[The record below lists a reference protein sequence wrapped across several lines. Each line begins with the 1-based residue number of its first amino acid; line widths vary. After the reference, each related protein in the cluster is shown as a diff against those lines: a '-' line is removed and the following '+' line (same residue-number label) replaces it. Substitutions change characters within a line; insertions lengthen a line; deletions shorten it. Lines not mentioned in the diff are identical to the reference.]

1 MASRFSHL
9 PWHRRLT
16 AGRTTKHAP
25 SDPGASRGVN
35 AGAELPAARRMSGPK
50 TPAGPPNLST
60 GGRSGSGR
68 SRSGHGDLPVMK
80 PFRLRPTAHSSACEW
95 LAGLSPWVGALLMV
109 PVFVWP
115 LASHAAGQFTVFN
128 AFEALVKW
136 LPFLFW
142 SGFLFNILISVFSML
157 IGTIAGA
164 ALGLGQVAR
173 FAPLRYACW
182 FVTQLFR
189 NSPWLVIL
197 FIVLLALP
205 FEIVLFGVIISIPDW
220 MKAVFGLSLP
230 IMANISEIVRGA
242 VLSVPTAQ
250 WEASESLA
258 FNRRQTLWRIIL
270 PQCFKR
276 MIPPWMNWYAILTMA
291 TPLCSLLGV
300 EEIIT
305 LTRQAMEAEDNH
317 PELLVPFYSFA
328 LALFFLYCYPIA
340 RFTINLERKYAV
352 KL

>member
-1 MASRFSHL
+1 MAS
-9 PWHRRLT
+9 
-16 AGRTTKHAP
+16 
-25 SDPGASRGVN
+25 D
-35 AGAELPAARRMSGPK
+35 
-50 TPAGPPNLST
+50 
-60 GGRSGSGR
+60 
-68 SRSGHGDLPVMK
+68 SRSWIKARNTDLAVML
-80 PFRLRPTAHSSACEW
+80 PYRLRGNQGMTTTQW
-95 LAGLSPWVGALLMV
+95 LASMPAWTGLVLALPLLL
-109 PVFVWP
+109 WP
-115 LASHAAGQFTVFN
+115 FYSHAAENFTTID
-128 AFEALVKW
+128 AFTALVKW
-136 LPFLFW
+136 MPFLFG
-142 SGFLFNILISVFSML
+142 SGFLFNILISMFAML
-157 IGTIAGA
+157 FGTLAGA
-164 ALGLGQVAR
+164 ALGLGQISKLPFLRR
-173 FAPLRYACW
+173 FCW
-182 FVTQLFR
+182 FITQLFR

-205 FEIVLFGVIISIPDW
+205 FEVIIFGYIISIPDW

-305 LTRQAMEAEDNH
+305 LSRQAMESENNH

-328 LALFFLYCYPIA
+328 LVLFFFYCYPIA
-340 RFTINLERKYAV
+340 RITIALERKYAV

>member
-1 MASRFSHL
+1 MAFEF
-9 PWHRRLT
+9 
-16 AGRTTKHAP
+16 
-25 SDPGASRGVN
+25 DN
-35 AGAELPAARRMSGPK
+35 AKRSMRARRSARRPVPGI
-50 TPAGPPNLST
+50 
-60 GGRSGSGR
+60 GSCAAQT
-68 SRSGHGDLPVMK
+68 DLAVMK
-80 PFRLRPTAHSSACEW
+80 PLRLAGGGRGPTVTQW
-95 LAGLSPWVGALLMV
+95 LAGLPWWIFFVPLLTMLL
-109 PVFVWP
+109 WP
-115 LASHAAGQFTVFN
+115 IYAHASGKFTIIT
-128 AFEALVKW
+128 AFATLVKW
-136 LPFLFW
+136 IPFLFT
-142 SGFLFNILISVFSML
+142 SGFLFNILISVFAML
-157 IGTIAGA
+157 FGTLAGA
-164 ALGLGQVAR
+164 ALGLGQISLFRPVR
-173 FAPLRYACW
+173 QLCW
-182 FVTQLFR
+182 FFTQLFR

-205 FEIVLFGVIISIPDW
+205 FEIVIFGYIISIPDW

-258 FNRRQTLWRIIL
+258 FSRRQTLWRIIL

-305 LTRQAMEAEDNH
+305 LSRQAMEAENNH

-340 RFTINLERKYAV
+340 RATIALERKFAV